1 MMNKKKREK
10 TTILSSAGEGEK
22 EITWNSVINPK
33 KTVVAVCSFYTDLS
47 QMLVN
52 SILNGVTKKSVVSP
66 LEILLFDSFVSF
78 IFHSDRAKQ
87 GDGLPGICGMDHGMD
102 ELK

>member
-52 SILNGVTKKSVVSP
+52 SILNGVTKKSEVSP
-66 LEILLFDSFVSF
+66 FSSFWTDFWV
-78 IFHSDRAKQ
+78 IPN
-87 GDGLPGICGMDHGMD
+87 GDTTV
-102 ELK
+102 

>member
-10 TTILSSAGEGEK
+10 TTIFSFAGEGEK

-87 GDGLPGICGMDHGMD
+87 GGGLPGICGMDHGMD

>member
-66 LEILLFDSFVSF
+66 LEILLFDSFLSF

-87 GDGLPGICGMDHGMD
+87 GGQTARNLWHGSWNG
-102 ELK
+102 

>member
-1 MMNKKKREK
+1 MNKKKREK
-10 TTILSSAGEGEK
+10 TTIFSFAGEGEK

-52 SILNGVTKKSVVSP
+52 SIKW
-66 LEILLFDSFVSF
+66 
-78 IFHSDRAKQ
+78 
-87 GDGLPGICGMDHGMD
+87 GD
-102 ELK
+102 

>member
-22 EITWNSVINPK
+22 EITWNSGINPEK
-33 KTVVAVCSFYTDLS
+33 RLLPFVPLS

-52 SILNGVTKKSVVSP
+52 SISNGVTKKSVVSP

-87 GDGLPGICGMDHGMD
+87 GGRLPGICGMDM
-102 ELK
+102 EWMN

>member
-10 TTILSSAGEGEK
+10 TTILFSAGEGEK
-22 EITWNSVINPK
+22 EI
-33 KTVVAVCSFYTDLS
+33 
-47 QMLVN
+47 N

-87 GDGLPGICGMDHGMD
+87 GVGLPGICGMDHGMD

>member
-33 KTVVAVCSFYTDLS
+33 KKVVAVCSFYTDLS

-87 GDGLPGICGMDHGMD
+87 GGQTARNLWHGSWNG
-102 ELK
+102 

>member
-1 MMNKKKREK
+1 M
-10 TTILSSAGEGEK
+10 I
-22 EITWNSVINPK
+22 
-33 KTVVAVCSFYTDLS
+33 
-47 QMLVN
+47 VN

-87 GDGLPGICGMDHGMD
+87 GVGLPGICGMDHGMD

>member
-66 LEILLFDSFVSF
+66 LEILLFDSS
-78 IFHSDRAKQ
+78 FHSFFIRIEQNKGADCPESVAW
-87 GDGLPGICGMDHGMD
+87 IMEWMN
-102 ELK
+102 

>member
-10 TTILSSAGEGEK
+10 TTIFSFAGEGEK

-52 SILNGVTKKSVVSP
+52 SISIGSSP
-66 LEILLFDSFVSF
+66 MEILLFDSFVSF

-87 GDGLPGICGMDHGMD
+87 GVGLPGICGMDHGMD